1 MFCRCRICSGD
12 FRAYFFR
19 AVWCAMLFVVTKM
32 ASEGVER
39 VIFKCF
45 ESVECV
51 LKV

>member
-1 MFCRCRICSGD
+1 MCSED
-12 FRAYFFR
+12 FRAYVFR
-19 AVWCAMLFVVTKM
+19 TVWFAILFVVTKM